1 MRGFLFITV
10 AALCAAQTVWG
21 QDASGLSSSLQEVE
35 KLDSVVVSASRAG
48 KKTPVTYTMLGKEDL
63 QSQSPLNSL
72 PMSLSLQPSVVSST
86 EGGTGLGYSK
96 LRIRGSKGSQIN
108 VTLNGVTLNDA
119 ESQEVFWVNIPA
131 LSSMLS
137 SVQLQRGLGTTAS
150 GAGAFGASINMSTA
164 MVGDKP
170 SASFDYIRG
179 AWNTSQTCLS
189 LSSGKTAS
197 GLYANFL
204 YSKGTTEGYIRNAFA
219 DVQSLMAV
227 VGYLSEKNS
236 LRFTYLMGK
245 QHSGITW
252 EGISQS
258 ALETDRRYN
267 PAGEYYDQFGNVHYY
282 DNESDNYL
290 QQHFQLNYTHLF
302 SAALSWTSTLN
313 FTRGDG
319 YYEQYKADKKLSKYG
334 LEPVEF
340 DGETYKRA
348 DFIIRKKKDNSLYV
362 LNSDLR
368 YHQGALKFDIGL
380 SASAYDGGH
389 FGNVIW
395 CSLVPGEQDNW
406 YYNSALKQDYSLF
419 ARGEYEFA
427 QDWNFYLDLQ
437 YRLVSLRMQG
447 QDDDFSDLGYEKS
460 WAFFNPRAGVS
471 YSPSE
476 ASKFYFSAAL
486 GHREPGRSDIKD
498 VISSNNAGAEK
509 AELKP
514 ESMLDL
520 ELGYEYHSTALS
532 FSAALYAMEYQDML
546 LETGRLSSSGYAL
559 KENVGRAYRRGVE
572 LSAAYNPFSFLS
584 LSAALNLSAN
594 RISDYTAYVSKYASY
609 DDYTFVGQLEEHY
622 QNTTML
628 MSPSA
633 VASAS
638 VLLRPF
644 VGCEKLSA
652 LEFRL
657 NGRFV
662 GKQYWDNTQCE
673 DRSLPAYFV
682 ADASLSHS
690 FKFAGGNLLR
700 LGIYVDNLLNNKYCA
715 DAWVSREYYE
725 LEGEYVQYE
734 GLFPQAPISCMLRV
748 SYSF

>member
-1 MRGFLFITV
+1 M
-10 AALCAAQTVWG
+10 
-21 QDASGLSSSLQEVE
+21 
-35 KLDSVVVSASRAG
+35 DSVVVSASRAG
-48 KKTPVTYTMLGKEDL
+48 RKTPVTYSMLSKQDL
-63 QSQSPLNSL
+63 QSFSPLNSL

-164 MVGDKP
+164 MVGDRP
-170 SASFDYIRG
+170 SGSFDYSRG
-179 AWNTSQTCLS
+179 AWNTSQTTVS
-189 LSSGKTAS
+189 LSTGKTAS

-204 YSKGTTEGYIRNAFA
+204 YSKGTTDGYIRNAFA

-236 LRFTYLMGK
+236 VRFTYLMGG

-258 ALETDRRYN
+258 ILEKDRRYN
-267 PAGEYYDQFGNVHYY
+267 PAGAYYDQFGNVHYY

-302 SAALSWTSTLN
+302 SDALNLTTTLN
-313 FTRGDG
+313 YTKGDG
-319 YYEQYKADKKLSKYG
+319 YYEQYKADKKFSKYG
-334 LEPVEF
+334 LESVVI
-340 DGETYKRA
+340 DGQTYKKA
-348 DFIIRKKKDNSLYV
+348 DFITHKSMDNSLYV

-368 YHQGALKFDIGL
+368 YSRGALKLDLGL
-380 SASAYDGGH
+380 SASVYDGGH

-395 CSLVPGEQDNW
+395 CSMVPGVLENW
-406 YYNSALKQDYSLF
+406 YENDALKQDYSIF

-427 QDWNFYLDLQ
+427 QGWNLYLDLQ
-437 YRLVSLRMQG
+437 YRFVSLNMKGQG
-447 QDDDFSDLGYEKS
+447 DDFSDYLDGFPELSYGKT
-460 WAFFNPRAGVS
+460 WGFFNPRAGIS
-471 YSPSE
+471 YSPSQT
-476 ASKFYFSAAL
+476 SKFYFSAAL

-498 VISSNNAGAEK
+498 VISSNNSGAEK
-509 AELKP
+509 EELKP

-520 ELGYEYHSTALS
+520 EFGYEYHGSN
-532 FSAALYAMEYQDML
+532 FSLAADLYAMEYQDML

-572 LSAAYNPFSFLS
+572 LSAAYDPASFFA

-594 RISDYTAYVSKYASY
+594 RIFDYTAYVSQYASY
-609 DDYTFVGQLEEHY
+609 EDYTFVGQLEEHY

-628 MSPSA
+628 MSPSV

-644 VGCEKLSA
+644 VCCEKLSA
-652 LEFRL
+652 LELRL

-690 FKFAGGNLLR
+690 FRVAGSNVLR
-700 LGIYVDNLLNNKYCA
+700 LGLYVDNLLNNKYCA
-715 DAWVSREYYE
+715 DAWVSREYYVQ
-725 LEGEYVQYE
+725 EGEYVQYE
-734 GLFPQAPISCMLRV
+734 GLFPQAPISCMFKL